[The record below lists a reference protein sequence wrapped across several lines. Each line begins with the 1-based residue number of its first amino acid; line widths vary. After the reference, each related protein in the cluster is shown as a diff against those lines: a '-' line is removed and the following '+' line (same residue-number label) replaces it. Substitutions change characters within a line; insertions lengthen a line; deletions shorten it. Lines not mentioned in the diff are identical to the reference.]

1 MTPQTSFLYAAP
13 VKPGHEADLR
23 SLLSQMNRV
32 PGVFD
37 PLNPL
42 IPFARFGNLHFARVL
57 VVTDLAAADRAVYK
71 LPVAGLPDYLVL
83 MGEIDGDEERFRA
96 DLLAQDQGGLRRI
109 FSHCLGFEEQTD
121 LATQIAAWR
130 VSSAADYVN
139 WVGRTVQ
146 QVREE
151 EELRRKLEEFLSENV
166 TRLRG
171 MRPQEL
177 RATVKSFALEQQQT
191 GQLTLTPSSST
202 PWRWRAKNLFDL
214 IAVPLL
220 LLLLSPLLLICAL
233 VFVLQLRRWE
243 RIDPEVAPPLDPT
256 HATELEALENYE
268 STNQF
273 SIFGSIKP
281 GRLRLRS
288 LRFFLW
294 ITGYTARHIY
304 NHGGLGRVSTIH
316 FARWVPFDGGKRMLF
331 SSIYDGSLESY
342 MDDFINKVG
351 FGLNITFSNGIGYP
365 RTRWL
370 LFDGCKD
377 EQVFKRV
384 LRRHQLPTDV
394 WYNAHPGLTAA
405 NKHRNSL
412 IRRGIDKAS
421 LTDSEVREWVS
432 LL

>member
-23 SLLSQMNRV
+23 SLLSRMNRA
-32 PGVFD
+32 PGMVD

-71 LPVAGLPDYLVL
+71 LPIAGLPDYLVL
-83 MGEIDGDEERFRA
+83 MGEIDGDEECFRA
-96 DLLAQDQGGLRRI
+96 DLLAQAQGGLRQL
-109 FSHCLGFEEQTD
+109 FSHCRGFDEQGD

-146 QVREE
+146 EVREE
-151 EELRRKLEEFLSENV
+151 EELRRKLEQFLSENV

-177 RATVKSFALEQQQT
+177 RATVKTFALDQQQT
-191 GQLTLTPSSST
+191 GQLTLTPPAST
-202 PWRWRAKNLFDL
+202 PWNWRMRNLFDL

-220 LLLLSPLLLICAL
+220 LLLLSPLLLLCVP

-243 RIDPEVAPPLDPT
+243 RFDPEVAPLLDPA
-256 HATELEALENYE
+256 HAAELEALENYE
-268 STNQF
+268 CTNQF
-273 SIFGSIKP
+273 SIFGSLKP
-281 GRLRLRS
+281 GRLRLWS
-288 LRFFLW
+288 VRFFLW
-294 ITGYTARHIY
+294 ITGYAARHIY
-304 NHGGLGRVSTIH
+304 NRGGLGRVATIH

-412 IRRGIDKAS
+412 IRIGIDKAS

>member
-1 MTPQTSFLYAAP
+1 MTPQKSFMYAAP
-13 VKPGHEADLR
+13 VTPGREADMR
-23 SLLSQMNRV
+23 FLLSRMNRA
-32 PGVFD
+32 PGVVD
-37 PLNPL
+37 SLNPI
-42 IPFARFGNLHFARVL
+42 IPFARFANLHFARIL

-71 LPVAGLPDYLVL
+71 LPVTGLPDYLVF
-83 MGEIDGDEERFRA
+83 MGEIDGDEEHFRA
-96 DLLAQDQGGLRRI
+96 NLIAQAQDGLRQI
-109 FSHCLGFEEQTD
+109 FSHCLGIDEHSD
-121 LATQIAAWR
+121 LATRMAASR

-151 EELRRKLEEFLSENV
+151 EQLRRKLEEFLTGNI
-166 TRLRG
+166 TRLHG
-171 MRPQEL
+171 MHPQAL
-177 RATVKSFALEQQQT
+177 YATIKSFALDQLQT
-191 GQLTLTPSSST
+191 RQLTLTPSSPT
-202 PWRWRAKNLFDL
+202 PWRWRLKNLFDL
-214 IAVPLL
+214 IAVPVL
-220 LLLLSPLLLICAL
+220 LLLLSPLLLLCMP
-233 VFVLQLRRWE
+233 VFLLQLRRWE
-243 RIDPEVAPPLDPT
+243 RLDPQVAPPVDLA
-256 HATELEALENYE
+256 HAAELEALENYE

-273 SIFGSIKP
+273 SVFGSLKP
-281 GRLRLRS
+281 GVLRLWS

-294 ITGYTARHIY
+294 IAGYTARHIY
-304 NHGGLGRVSTIH
+304 TRGGLGRVSTIH
-316 FARWVPFDGGKRMLF
+316 FARWVPFDGGQRLLF

-412 IRRGIDKAS
+412 IRMGIDKAS
-421 LTDSEVREWVS
+421 MTDSEVLEWIS

>member
-1 MTPQTSFLYAAP
+1 MTPQTSFMYAAP
-13 VKPGHEADLR
+13 VKPGQEADIR
-23 SLLSQMNRV
+23 SLLSRMNRA
-32 PGVFD
+32 PGVVD
-37 PLNPL
+37 PLNAL
-42 IPFARFGNLHFARVL
+42 IPFARFANLHFARVL
-57 VVTDLAAADRAVYK
+57 VVTDLASADRSVYK

-83 MGEIDGDEERFRA
+83 MGEIDGDEQRFRA
-96 DLLAQDQGGLRRI
+96 DLIAQAQDGLRQI
-109 FSHCLGFEEQTD
+109 FSHCLGIDEQAD
-121 LATQIAAWR
+121 LATRIAAAR

-139 WVGRTVQ
+139 WVGRTVV

-151 EELRRKLEEFLSENV
+151 EQLRRKLEEFLTANI

-171 MRPQEL
+171 THPQEL
-177 RATVKSFALEQQQT
+177 RATVKSFALDQLQT
-191 GQLTLTPSSST
+191 GQLTLTPSSPT
-202 PWRWRAKNLFDL
+202 PWRWRLKNLFDL

-220 LLLLSPLLLICAL
+220 LLLLSPLLLLCVP
-233 VFVLQLRRWE
+233 VFLLKLRRWE
-243 RIDPEVAPPLDPT
+243 RHDPEVAPPLDPA
-256 HATELEALENYE
+256 HVGELEALENYE

-273 SIFGSIKP
+273 SIFGSLKP
-281 GRLRLRS
+281 GLLRLWS

-294 ITGYTARHIY
+294 IAGYTARHIY
-304 NHGGLGRVSTIH
+304 TRGGLGRVSTIH
-316 FARWVPFDGGKRMLF
+316 FARWVPFDGGQRLLF

-384 LRRHQLPTDV
+384 LRRHQLPTEV

-412 IRRGIDKAS
+412 IRMGIDKAS
-421 LTDSEVREWVS
+421 MTDSEVLEWIS